1 MAKVHLFSDLLVK
14 IFLSLQDF
22 LQGTT
27 TGEDVSVFVFDV
39 KNGGEKQL
47 DIARLAVKRLK
58 TLRHPSILA
67 YLDSLE
73 VGIVLYLLIVMV
85 YSLYKDIICVFC
97 CSRLTK
103 WFT

>member
-1 MAKVHLFSDLLVK
+1 VVAEVHLFSDLLVK

-73 VGIVLYLLIVMV
+73 VGIVLA
-85 YSLYKDIICVFC
+85 YSDSVFFVQRC
-97 CSRLTK
+97 NLCFVTPD
-103 WFT
+103 

>member
-1 MAKVHLFSDLLVK
+1 MLTLLIYDELISGGKVHLFSDLLVK
-14 IFLSLQDF
+14 ILFLSLQDF

-73 VGIVLYLLIVMV
+73 V
-85 YSLYKDIICVFC
+85 
-97 CSRLTK
+97 
-103 WFT
+103 